1 MKDDV
6 KRLVEIYT
14 DQNMTEEGKTNILNY
29 ARGRLDAQRE
39 FKKNQKQAVEESQKT
54 ATGDLAVVSA

>member
-6 KRLVEIYT
+6 ERLVEIFT
-14 DQNMTEEGKTNILNY
+14 DQSMTEEGRANILNY

-39 FKKNQKQAVEESQKT
+39 LKNQKQAAEESYET
-54 ATGDLAVVSA
+54 ATGDLSVAMA